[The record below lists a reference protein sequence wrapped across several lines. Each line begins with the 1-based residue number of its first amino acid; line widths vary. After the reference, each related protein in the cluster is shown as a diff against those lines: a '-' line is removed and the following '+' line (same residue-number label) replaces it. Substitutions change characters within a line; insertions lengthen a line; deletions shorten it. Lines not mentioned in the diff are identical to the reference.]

1 MSDPTGRAPSVAR
14 WESFGRLSSGV
25 SGAEDGGVLSG
36 EPDSDAMVS
45 GGDSEDNVT
54 KEQERFI
61 WGLSIISG
69 MGWWSKERD
78 RCRT

>member
-45 GGDSEDNVT
+45 GGDDEDNVT
-54 KEQERFI
+54 WRRGDDEDT
-61 WGLSIISG
+61 G
-69 MGWWSKERD
+69 
-78 RCRT
+78 RTRSTN